1 MSFDFP
7 VTYSQHQDSIDIL
20 HLLSFGRR
28 VNIFRNLQRDIGM
41 NTKRGESMF
50 LYLVQHGDAKR
61 EDEDP
66 ERRLTEKGMADVGKA
81 AQFLKNKNLSPSKV
95 FHSNKTRAAQTGKIF
110 ADYLK
115 PAQGVSEAGNLTP
128 MDDPKIW
135 ADRIEGMQED
145 IMLVGHLPFM
155 AKLANLLLCSERE
168 KPLIDFKMGGVV
180 CLARSEDTRWIVEWI
195 ITPEMI

>member
-1 MSFDFP
+1 M
-7 VTYSQHQDSIDIL
+7 L
-20 HLLSFGRR
+20 
-28 VNIFRNLQRDIGM
+28 
-41 NTKRGESMF
+41 

-66 ERRLTEKGMADVGKA
+66 ERGLTEKGMADVSKA
-81 AQFLKNKNLSPSKV
+81 AQFLKNKNLSPRKV
-95 FHSNKTRAAQTGKIF
+95 FHSNKTRAAQTGQIF

-128 MDDPKIW
+128 LDDPKIW

-155 AKLANLLLCSERE
+155 AKLANLLLCSEKE
-168 KPLIDFKMGGVV
+168 VPLIDFKMGGVI
-180 CLARSEDTRWIVEWI
+180 CLDQSEDGRWTLEWMIIPEIVG
-195 ITPEMI
+195 